1 MERFTKIIPL
11 NETHLDSALERGY
24 LTKRFHL
31 VCQQGELA
39 GATQQRRLEQKNLL
53 YAYAEDLIQSRR
65 I

>member
-31 VCQQGELA
+31 VCQQGELV
-39 GATQQRRLEQKNLL
+39 GATQQRQLEQTNLL
-53 YAYAEDLIQSRR
+53 YA
-65 I
+65 